1 MSWIL
6 DTIIN
11 NAVYDKKMCNNLM
24 QHNFR
29 FVGNIINFKYKDR
42 TYRCDLCKSRI
53 AIYRS
58 KFSNKL
64 NLAYDNGESL
74 GFNRQFYILQYNCKQ
89 IQMKRVCE

>member
-6 DTIIN
+6 DTIISN
-11 NAVYDKKMCNNLM
+11 VVYDEKMYNNLM

-53 AIYRS
+53 AIYRT

-64 NLAYDNGESL
+64 NLAYDNGEIL
-74 GFNRQFYILQYNCKQ
+74 GFNKQIDILKYNCKQ
-89 IQMKRVCE
+89 IQMKRACE